1 MSSTLLLLLDFF
13 FLDYFKIKVLHLIP
27 KDGSSHKKFHKY
39 SFCLITSQNIF
50 NAKTIHLAYSTF
62 TVGQIKSPSPKQYW
76 HTIQVHCDLFYNI
89 WDAASCCILIK
100 GHMEEFAPA
109 MQEEHVLQI
118 FIFHFHC
125 K

>member
-1 MSSTLLLLLDFF
+1 MSSTLLLLLEF

-50 NAKTIHLAYSTF
+50 NAKTIHF
-62 TVGQIKSPSPKQYW
+62 QIKSPSPKQYW

-100 GHMEEFAPA
+100 GHMEEFAFVT
-109 MQEEHVLQI
+109 QEEH
-118 FIFHFHC
+118 
-125 K
+125 